1 MLNMMMNSS
10 IFYSG
15 IETPDLALRPDGGN
29 SSSPTNDFQA
39 PLIQSAD
46 GSLGLDV
53 SNQEA
58 MSTSSPEE
66 LEDVDPIQQAVAVT
80 LTGTIGLPTIPM
92 SPVSL
97 DSTQHIC
104 HKSMFAPNLLAIAF
118 IKISLD
124 FRMSQ

>member
-1 MLNMMMNSS
+1 M
-10 IFYSG
+10 
-15 IETPDLALRPDGGN
+15 
-29 SSSPTNDFQA
+29 
-39 PLIQSAD
+39 IQSAD

-92 SPVSL
+92 SPVS
-97 DSTQHIC
+97 QHIR
-104 HKSMFAPNLLAIAF
+104 HKSMFAPNLLAIAS

>member
-1 MLNMMMNSS
+1 MISLFISC
-10 IFYSG
+10 SG

-29 SSSPTNDFQA
+29 SSSPSNDFQA

-53 SNQEA
+53 SNQEPI

-92 SPVSL
+92 SPVSKTN
-97 DSTQHIC
+97 SPSVFCWQ
-104 HKSMFAPNLLAIAF
+104 LLY
-118 IKISLD
+118 
-124 FRMSQ
+124 

>member
-1 MLNMMMNSS
+1 M
-10 IFYSG
+10 
-15 IETPDLALRPDGGN
+15 
-29 SSSPTNDFQA
+29 
-39 PLIQSAD
+39 IQSAD

-92 SPVSL
+92 SPVSQ
-97 DSTQHIC
+97 D
-104 HKSMFAPNLLAIAF
+104 FASLANM
-118 IKISLD
+118 KISLD
-124 FRMSQ
+124 FRTSP

>member
-1 MLNMMMNSS
+1 MTTTTTTLSTTTAPAFVF
-10 IFYSG
+10 IPFVPHQDVSG
-15 IETPDLALRPDGGN
+15 IETPDLALRPN

-53 SNQEA
+53 SNNQEA
-58 MSTSSPEE
+58 MSTSTPEE

-92 SPVSL
+92 SP
-97 DSTQHIC
+97 DE
-104 HKSMFAPNLLAIAF
+104 P
-118 IKISLD
+118 
-124 FRMSQ
+124 